1 MTEENET
8 KNVTLPNNAV
18 IETDIKIGDECRMKG
33 ETEWYKVTDVTIE
46 EVKTIHKGTLYFVR
60 VYFGYDDH
68 RPVWGYEIE
77 EVRKGEE

>member
-8 KNVTLPNNAV
+8 KNVTLPNNAA

-46 EVKTIHKGTLYFVR
+46 EIHTIHKGILYFVR